1 MIGAI
6 VVAVFVGLRTSYND
20 TYTYRNMYESL
31 DAGFGNIASLSFSLG
46 DNPGFWITNTI
57 LKTLGCSTQT
67 FLMFYALITV
77 GIYLWFIRKY
87 TDNIWFSIF
96 LFFTMGCYTFRC
108 V

>member
-57 LKTLGCSTQT
+57 LKTLGCSTQKCNSHT
-67 FLMFYALITV
+67 LFNCSHCKCITSHCKKQKNKR
-77 GIYLWFIRKY
+77 W
-87 TDNIWFSIF
+87 
-96 LFFTMGCYTFRC
+96 
-108 V
+108 